1 MILLGEYIIFTSN
14 GLNQIYNERTL
25 EFMENVIRISGI
37 GDPQGFL
44 PDGATLQSILCP
56 KNTRDCLHAWTT
68 TSHPTELAPVTADV

>member
-1 MILLGEYIIFTSN
+1 MMLGEITLFTSN

-44 PDGATLQSILCP
+44 PDGETLQSILSP
-56 KNTRDCLHAWTT
+56 KNTRGCLHAWTT
-68 TSHPTELAPVTADV
+68 TSHLTKLAPVTADV